1 MYALKKAFC
10 HSPWHYVA
18 AVILS
23 VVVML
28 FRRANLRAEVGIG
41 FALYDSCSVAGGVT
55 FLIGALLAVAY
66 FGAFDLFGYV
76 FGRAMEKEH
85 YKSYAHYASAKEE
98 KRGRQQYYFVPYFVV
113 GALVFLISLLVDRS
127 IV

>member
-28 FRRANLRAEVGIG
+28 FRRANLPAEVGIG
-41 FALYDSCSVAGGVT
+41 FAMYDSCSVAGGVT

-66 FGAFDLFGYV
+66 FGAFDL
-76 FGRAMEKEH
+76 
-85 YKSYAHYASAKEE
+85 
-98 KRGRQQYYFVPYFVV
+98 
-113 GALVFLISLLVDRS
+113 LINLFFPNM
-127 IV
+127 